1 MALAINL
8 NDLLNKQKIESNRI
22 EFKKGWNP
30 GSIYHTICAFA
41 NDFDDLGGG
50 YIIIGVDTDNNT
62 GMAIRPVV
70 GVPLEKIDGILQEMV
85 GYNNK
90 MSPYYL
96 PRTSV
101 EEVDDK
107 QVIVIWCPAGS
118 YRPYSVPANVTAKG
132 AKECFYIR
140 SGTSS
145 IEARGE
151 ALIEL
156 RELANR
162 VPFDERGNS
171 DIQLN
176 DISSV
181 LLRDYLVK
189 VGSKLADKVLT
200 MPLSNILDQM
210 ELYTGPKENRLL
222 RNVAAM
228 MFCENPS
235 KFFPYTQIDVVTFPK
250 GKTKDPNAFTEVT
263 FKGSVPQMIK
273 QTMAYFRSHVLKE
286 YVRKISGRQEAER
299 FWNYPYDA
307 IEEAVVNSV
316 YHRDFLQHEPT
327 EITIEPS
334 GISILNCPGPDRSI
348 SKEDIEKGEILKSR
362 RYRNRRLG
370 DFLKELDL
378 TEGRSTGIPTIQAK
392 LMENGSPRAIFETT
406 DDRLT
411 FLTTIPVHEGCMMS
425 SEISSEISSETSSET
440 SSESSILKLIDGL
453 DKNRYSTERN
463 VDTKDLIIEMVKQN
477 PQVTTAEIAMHLN
490 MSSRGVEKQ
499 IRRLREHGIIKRIG
513 GRFGGHWEIIKLDN
527 E

>member
-1 MALAINL
+1 MALAINI

-30 GSIYHTICAFA
+30 GSIYHSICAFA

-50 YIIIGVDTDNNT
+50 YIIIGVDTDDKT
-62 GMAIRPVV
+62 GMAIRPVE
-70 GVPLEKIDGILQEMV
+70 GVAEEEMDGILQEMV

-90 MSPYYL
+90 ITPYYL

-101 EEVDDK
+101 EEVDGK

-118 YRPYSVPANVTAKG
+118 YRPYSVPVNVTAKG
-132 AKECFYIR
+132 TKEYFYIR

-145 IEARGE
+145 IEAKGE
-151 ALIEL
+151 VLVEL

-171 DIQLN
+171 DIQLE
-176 DISSV
+176 DISLV
-181 LLRDYLVK
+181 LLRDYLAK
-189 VGSKLADKVLT
+189 VGSKLTDEVT
-200 MPLSNILDQM
+200 TTPLYKILDQM

-235 KFFPYTQIDVVTFPK
+235 KFFPYTQIDVVTFPY
-250 GKTKDPNAFTEVT
+250 GKLNDPNNFTEVT
-263 FKGSVPQMIK
+263 FKGNIPQMIK
-273 QTMAYFRSHVLKE
+273 QTMDYIKSNVLKE
-286 YVRKISGRQEAER
+286 YVNKVSGRQEAER

-316 YHRDFLQHEPT
+316 YHRDFLQHEPI
-327 EITIEPS
+327 EITIEPT

-348 SKEDIEKGEILKSR
+348 SKEDIKEGNMLKSR

-392 LMENGSPRAIFETT
+392 LAANGSPRAIFETT

-411 FLTTIPVHEGCMMS
+411 FLVTIPTHNSC
-425 SEISSEISSETSSET
+425 SEIIEKSSGTSSGTRQKSSGTRQKT
-440 SSESSILKLIDGL
+440 SDRVL
-453 DKNRYSTERN
+453 
-463 VDTKDLIIEMVKQN
+463 DLIKNDPKITA
-477 PQVTTAEIAMHLN
+477 PQIAMELGL
-490 MSSRGVEKQ
+490 STRGVEKNL
-499 IRRLREHGIIKRIG
+499 RLLRESGILKRIG
-513 GRFGGHWEIIKLDN
+513 SPTYGGHWEIQSLNKK
-527 E
+527 